1 MSKTAETVSGGGI
14 SFLGALALLFIGL
27 KLGNVIDWP
36 WIWVLSPLWIPVALL
51 VAIFLLIIIV
61 AILIGVFKK

>member
-1 MSKTAETVSGGGI
+1 MSKTVETVSGGGI

-36 WIWVLSPLWIPVALL
+36 WIWVLSPLWIPIALL
-51 VAIFLLIIIV
+51 ATIFLLIIIIV
-61 AILIGVFKK
+61 VLIGVFKK